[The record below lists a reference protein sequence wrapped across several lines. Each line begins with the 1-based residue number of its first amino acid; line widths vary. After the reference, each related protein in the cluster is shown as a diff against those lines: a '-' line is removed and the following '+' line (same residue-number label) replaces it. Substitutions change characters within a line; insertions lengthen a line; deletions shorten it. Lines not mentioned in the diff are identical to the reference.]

1 MATIKEYLDYAE
13 LAQASYSN
21 LQKDMFGSTN
31 SLYVEVLKTE
41 FSETQA
47 KAFADRYTV
56 KAVYN
61 DPNGFSATLF
71 QDGDKLILSLRGTD
85 QAVDVD
91 DDAWLTTG
99 KLPPQY
105 ESMITF
111 FKELQTSSM
120 ITTESNLVVTGHSLG
135 GALTQM
141 LTATYPEY
149 VDEAYTYNSPGAATL
164 RYKGQTLFSNGL
176 VFDSF
181 IAYQT
186 FFTCK
191 TFSISK
197 ALHVKNKIQPKEAS
211 CELQIM
217 VA

>member
-21 LQKDMFGSTN
+21 LQKDMTGSEN
-31 SLYVEVLKTE
+31 VLYMDAIKTE
-41 FSETQA
+41 FSEKEA
-47 KAFADRYTV
+47 KSFADRYTV

-71 QDGDKLILSLRGTD
+71 QETKTGKLILSLRGTSD
-85 QAVDVD
+85 YIDYD
-91 DDAWLTTG
+91 DDAWLTMG

-111 FKELQTSSM
+111 FKTLTTQNDGKEAL
-120 ITTESNLVVTGHSLG
+120 ITTASNLIVTGHSLG

-149 VDEAYTYNSPGAATL
+149 VDEAYTYNSPSAATL
-164 RYKGQTLFSNGL
+164 SAPLVMAYNGAYY
-176 VFDSF
+176 
-181 IAYQT
+181 IAR
-186 FFTCK
+186 
-191 TFSISK
+191 
-197 ALHVKNKIQPKEAS
+197 
-211 CELQIM
+211 
-217 VA
+217 

>member
-13 LAQASYSN
+13 LAQAAYGDFRN
-21 LQKDMFGSTN
+21 T
-31 SLYVEVLKTE
+31 SLYNELVKKKSDGGNVE

-71 QDGDKLILSLRGTD
+71 AELNTEGKETGKLILSLRGTD
-85 QAVDVD
+85 QTVDIN
-91 DDAWLTTG
+91 DDASLTMG

-111 FKELQTSSM
+111 FKTLTTENDGKEAI
-120 ITTESNLVVTGHSLG
+120 ITTASNLIVTGHSLG

-164 RYKGQTLFSNGL
+164 SAPLVMASNGAYY
-176 VFDSF
+176 
-181 IAYQT
+181 IA
-186 FFTCK
+186 
-191 TFSISK
+191 SGEDVGEPISK
-197 ALHVKNKIQPKEAS
+197 
-211 CELQIM
+211 ELYD
-217 VA
+217 AK